1 MMIDFSHPTTLSGSS
16 FATPLLWRKFLY
28 TQLGPMA
35 TNGAYR
41 TANATICNYQQGLAP
56 EPRLHNYQDLTFE

>member
-1 MMIDFSHPTTLSGSS
+1 M
-16 FATPLLWRKFLY
+16 AKPLLKGRIGVCVPH
-28 TQLGPMA
+28 TMA

-41 TANATICNYQQGLAP
+41 TANGTICNYEQALAP